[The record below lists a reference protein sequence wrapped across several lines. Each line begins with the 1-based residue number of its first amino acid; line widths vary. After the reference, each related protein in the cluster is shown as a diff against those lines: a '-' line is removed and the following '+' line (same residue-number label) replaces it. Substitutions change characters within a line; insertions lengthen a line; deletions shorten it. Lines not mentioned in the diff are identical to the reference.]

1 MYRKRHSK
9 NKLSVTYLRSQLS
22 AMGQK
27 QVGNKV
33 QLTRRY
39 HAALKR
45 AGNTTE
51 ATQTEGDS
59 TERLVSQTGE
69 RKVENNAELVG
80 RSHAD
85 LSIHGKRDS
94 TDGVNAQLN
103 KLFGGEKVQSITI
116 NINNTCGGATGS
128 QAPSIPVTQLTQS
141 TPMNQANT
149 VSSNQV
155 GNLVNSANL
164 EAMVNQANFG
174 VNNTVSTNRV
184 GNLVNSANLE
194 AKANQPQVRKVV
206 PSKKFPPV
214 QTTPRVVVGEP
225 KDDDD
230 DNRNETKG
238 QRLAR
243 KRLESLEKEMK
254 QRKPLAD
261 NFKNTLGNLIESRIK
276 ATT

>member
-1 MYRKRHSK
+1 MSRKLTVTSLRKR
-9 NKLSVTYLRSQLS
+9 LS
-22 AMGQK
+22 ALGQK
-27 QVGNKV
+27 QVGNRAE
-33 QLTRRY
+33 LTRRY
-39 HAALKR
+39 YAAVRR
-45 AGNTTE
+45 ARNTTE

-85 LSIHGKRDS
+85 LSKHGKRDS
-94 TDGVNAQLN
+94 TDGVNVQLN
-103 KLFGGEKVQSITI
+103 KLIDREKDVQSITI

-155 GNLVNSANL
+155 GTLVNSANL

-243 KRLESLEKEMK
+243 ERLESLDKEMK
-254 QRKPLAD
+254 HRKPLED
-261 NFKNTLGNLIESRIK
+261 SFKNTLGNLLQSRITP
-276 ATT
+276 TT